1 MQAQTGQS
9 SDLSISQYSGTWGS
23 HAANSALLEPG
34 RDPEQNISCVPEDAQ
49 AVEWQKFGSF
59 TFLTIE
65 YEVGK
70 KTVCSYNNLRKVS
83 CLRHVTSA
91 EFNIYIHSERKTY
104 SKKNRR
110 DRPSA
115 GGLPHE
121 CSLGKGQNHG
131 KSLLRTRILVTQ
143 WDTAPGL
150 SFTDSKQNRLLNY
163 GLQDKW

>member
-70 KTVCSYNNLRKVS
+70 KMVCSYNNLRKVS

-91 EFNIYIHSERKTY
+91 ELTFIYIVNEKTY
-104 SKKNRR
+104 R
-110 DRPSA
+110 
-115 GGLPHE
+115 G
-121 CSLGKGQNHG
+121 C
-131 KSLLRTRILVTQ
+131 
-143 WDTAPGL
+143 
-150 SFTDSKQNRLLNY
+150 LNA
-163 GLQDKW
+163 LELIVSWLKIVS